1 MTPPSSTVPYRL
13 AIFLRPFENF
23 FKRQASGGVVLL
35 GATLLALLLANSPAR
50 ELYHHFWEI
59 DLAIGFREFGLTQ
72 SLHHWINDG
81 LMAIFFFVVGLELK
95 REFLAGELAN
105 RRQAALPIAAAIGGM
120 VVPALIFYLFNPLGK
135 EATGWGIPMATDI
148 AFALGIVALLGSRI
162 PRSLAIFL
170 TALAIVDDLGA
181 VVVIA
186 LFYTGDLSE
195 LSLLVAAGFFV
206 LLMVGNR
213 LKVQSPNFY
222 ALVGFGLWVGMLQS
236 GVHASIAG
244 VIIGIT
250 IPVVPRFTRNQFLHR
265 SEQLLEKFREVKGG
279 DGPFLEGE
287 RIGVLLAMEH
297 ICHDAVSPLQRM
309 EHEMQNWVIFGV
321 MPIFALANAGVTIG
335 LHELASS
342 FVHPV
347 TLGVIFGLLIGK
359 PLGIFVFAW
368 LAVRLGLAHLP
379 AGVRWRQILGIG
391 ILGGIGFTMSIFIT
405 SLAFGTSP
413 LVTDAKIGIFVASL
427 FAGIVGYLVLVRSG
441 RPEETAGT
449 VP

>member
-1 MTPPSSTVPYRL
+1 MTPLIATLPYRL
-13 AIFLRPFENF
+13 ALLLRPFENF
-23 FKRQASGGVVLL
+23 FKRQASGGIILL

-59 DLAIGFREFGLTQ
+59 DLAVGFREFGLTQ

-81 LMAIFFFVVGLELK
+81 LMAVFFFVVGLEIK
-95 REFLAGELAN
+95 REFLAGELASP
-105 RRQAALPIAAAIGGM
+105 RRAALPIAAAIGGM
-120 VVPALIFYLFNPLGK
+120 AVPALIFYLFNPLGK
-135 EATGWGIPMATDI
+135 EAMGWGIPMATDI
-148 AFALGIVALLGSRI
+148 AFALGVVALLGPRI

-195 LSLLVAAGFFV
+195 LSLLVAAGFLVV
-206 LLMVGNR
+206 LVIGNR

-244 VIIGIT
+244 VIIGMT
-250 IPVVPRFTRNQFLHR
+250 IPVAPRFSRDQFLNET
-265 SEQLLEKFREVKGG
+265 EQLLDQFREVKGG

-287 RIGVLLAMEH
+287 RIGVLLALEH
-297 ICHDAVSPLQRM
+297 VCHDAISPLQRM
-309 EHEMQNWVIFGV
+309 EHEMQNWVIFAV

-342 FVHPV
+342 LVHPV

-359 PLGIFVFAW
+359 PLGIFAFAW

-379 AGVRWRQILGIG
+379 AGVRWRQIFGIG

-405 SLAFGTSP
+405 SLAFGLSP
-413 LVTDAKIGIFVASL
+413 LVTDAKVGIFVASL
-427 FAGIVGYLVLVRSG
+427 LAGILGYLVLARSG
-441 RPEETAGT
+441 GPEETVAD